1 MPRVPEYEQPKV
13 TIAPMPGVR
22 QNANAPIEAF
32 GGATARAMRQGGQ
45 DLVDTGAVIAK
56 AELQRLDED
65 NRAAAWD
72 AYTKLSDQERDYLY
86 NAETG
91 QLNKK
96 AGDTFGLTD
105 NVAKNIGGMAEK
117 LSGVLKNDDQRRL
130 FKELYQRRLDST
142 LDSVARYEAQERRTY
157 RDQQYDGVV
166 KSVAQD
172 AATRWNDPVFI
183 DKSADLAVTAMVGN
197 MRSKG
202 IAQELIDAEV
212 AAMKSGV
219 WASAISQAVQ
229 VSPLDAKKLLD
240 ANRTKLTGE
249 DAAKLDKL
257 IEVPLRTAK
266 ATAIAGQVMNPGAKL
281 PGELSNKIAKT
292 AAAEGVDVTTA
303 LTIAQI
309 ENASGDPNAKNPNS
323 SAKGVYQFVDKTW
336 KSMGG
341 TDADRGNVDK
351 QVELGV
357 RLIKQNREGLRTALG
372 REPTPAEIYLAHQ
385 QGLAGAKAL
394 LSAGAGVSAIDALV
408 PAYEGDR
415 AAATAAVVNNGG
427 SADTKASEFVAK
439 WNAKVSR
446 GSSAMSARSDM
457 TLADKITAAKALAG
471 DDPELQKAAVAE
483 VTNQHSTMEAAKKD
497 EQEAAMERIY
507 GHFLQ
512 TGTYAGASPAD
523 LAKLDNKTLITLQEK
538 ARDVKTNWA
547 FYDDFMAKS
556 PAERAKVP
564 LEQLMTNLGPTELRS
579 AIKERRD
586 NKGGDSKQPWLQE
599 RATILKGFAVE
610 AGIVDGGTKIKESDQ
625 QRYNALSS
633 YMNTRMDAYRAKHGE
648 EMPETL
654 FRQEAARAVT
664 KVVTS
669 KGTFFDSKAS
679 VFELNGQPVVSISKI
694 SDMPQSMRSEIE
706 STIRAQGKQVTDE
719 LTMALGKA
727 WIAGDANG
735 AKLLL
740 QGAK

>member
-1 MPRVPEYEQPKV
+1 VPRVPEYEQPKV

-45 DLVDTGAVIAK
+45 DLVDTGNVIAK
-56 AELQRLDED
+56 VELQRLDED

-96 AGDTFGLTD
+96 SGDTLGLTD

-130 FKELYQRRLDST
+130 FKELYQKRLDST
-142 LDSVARYEAQERRTY
+142 LDSVARYEATERRNY
-157 RDQQYDGVV
+157 RDQQYEGVR
-166 KSVAQD
+166 KSVEQD

-197 MRSKG
+197 LRSKG
-202 IAQELIDAEV
+202 TAQELIDAEV

-257 IEVPLRTAK
+257 IEVPLRAAK
-266 ATAIAGQVMNPGAKL
+266 ATAEVSMVMNPTTRL
-281 PGELSNKIAKT
+281 PGELSSKIAKA

-309 ENASGDPNAKNPNS
+309 ENPSGDPSAKNPNS
-323 SAKGVYQFVDKTW
+323 SARGVYQFVDKTW

-341 TDADRGNVDK
+341 TDADRGNIDK

-357 RLIKQNREGLRTALG
+357 RHIKQNREGLRTSLG

-427 SADTKASEFVAK
+427 SANTTAADFVAK
-439 WNAKVSR
+439 WNRKVSR
-446 GSSAMSARSDM
+446 GSASMSTSSDLSLSDM
-457 TLADKITAAKALAG
+457 ITVIKARTA
-471 DDPELQKAAVAE
+471 DDPELQKAAIAE
-483 VTNQHSTMEAAKKD
+483 LKNQYATMEAAKKD
-497 EQEAAMERIY
+497 DQEAAMERIY

-547 FYDDFMAKS
+547 YYDDFMAKS

-586 NKGGDSKQPWLQE
+586 NKGGDSKQPWLQT
-599 RATILKGFAVE
+599 RGAILKDFAVE
-610 AGIVDGGTKIKESDQ
+610 AGLASSGDKQTTEQQTK
-625 QRYNALSS
+625 YNALSS

-648 EMPETL
+648 EMPENL

-669 KGTFFDSKAS
+669 KGTFFDSKAN

-694 SDMPQSMRSEIE
+694 SDMPQSMRAEIE
-706 STIRAQGKQVTDE
+706 TSIRAQGKQVTEE